1 MKPDPVDQVREA
13 AARKLFL
20 AQLAIFW
27 ERLWPAMWPAVFVS
41 GLFVC
46 ATLIGFWQRVP
57 GIPHLALLL
66 LFGAALLAELI
77 RGFKNFRMPEGGDGR
92 RRIELA
98 SGFKHRPLSVL
109 VDRLALPGD
118 DADAREIWQVHQ
130 TRMAENAQKNLR
142 VGYPSPC
149 LARRDP
155 LGLRA
160 ALFLA
165 MFVAFIAG
173 IEDAD
178 EHFAYAL
185 APELTVF
192 GAVERA
198 ELSVSLTPPAYTG
211 QAPIFLTPTPLADAS
226 SLAGQSDEPIP
237 VPARSALMARVH
249 GGDGIPSLTIDT
261 LIDSFTVVDKANF
274 EIAATIDRGDR
285 ILVTQGGETLGDW
298 PITVVPDRPPSVA
311 FSKPPFGT
319 YRLATKLDYVAED
332 DYGVG
337 EGRAIFELAGG
348 PGDSMELALNLGRT
362 GTQSSKGTSYY
373 DLTPHP
379 WAGLP
384 VTIRLEVVDGA
395 GQWGSSEPADFVLP
409 ARSFA
414 HPVAR
419 AVVDERRKL
428 AMDPNLRPNVAV
440 ALDEISKRSAEYD
453 ENLGVFL
460 ALRLAYAQLV
470 RHADVA
476 TIDQVQDLLW
486 QVALAIEEGPLALA
500 EQTLRSA
507 VQALMEAL
515 GDDKVGDAELDQQI
529 DELRRAIDE
538 FLTALAQQ
546 ALQQPGL
553 NPPQPGQQSADRNDL
568 HELLDQARDLA
579 RTGSRDAAQDLL
591 SQLQEFLESLQGGSF
606 AGMPMD
612 GEMEQGMESLQNLED
627 LIGQQEQLLDQTFR
641 QGQRQPGGMGQG
653 GQSGGH
659 GNQPQG
665 STKPSANQQEAL
677 RQMLR
682 DLMLDMADG
691 GISVPRELGQAEK
704 SMGRA
709 GRALNQGQPRRA
721 TRPQTEAI
729 DQMQQGAQSMLES
742 LMSAFEESAS
752 GTQLTSGPFS
762 SPRDPFGRG
771 MGKEASDDGTVRI
784 PDKNQLERSR
794 AILKELYRRA
804 GQRSRPQTERDY
816 IDRLLRRFP

>member
-1 MKPDPVDQVREA
+1 M
-13 AARKLFL
+13 
-20 AQLAIFW
+20 
-27 ERLWPAMWPAVFVS
+27 
-41 GLFVC
+41 
-46 ATLIGFWQRVP
+46 
-57 GIPHLALLL
+57 ALLL

-130 TRMAENAQKNLR
+130 TRMAENAQKTFVSATLHH
-142 VGYPSPC
+142 VWLGEI
-149 LARRDP
+149 P

-486 QVALAIEEGPLALA
+486 QVALAIEEGPLPLA

-612 GEMEQGMESLQNLED
+612 GEMEQGMESLQSLED

-641 QGQRQPGGMGQG
+641 QGQRQPAEWDREVNPAATAISRKAVPNQAQINRRRCDRCCATSCLTWPTVEFRYLGSWA
-653 GQSGGH
+653 SGEVDGTCR
-659 GNQPQG
+659 PRP
-665 STKPSANQQEAL
+665 KPRSAT
-677 RQMLR
+677 
-682 DLMLDMADG
+682 
-691 GISVPRELGQAEK
+691 
-704 SMGRA
+704 A
-709 GRALNQGQPRRA
+709 GDP
-721 TRPQTEAI
+721 PQTEAI

>member
-13 AARKLFL
+13 VARRLWL
-20 AQLAIFW
+20 AGLAIFW
-27 ERLWPAMWPAVFVS
+27 ERLWPALWPAVFVG

-57 GIPHLALLL
+57 GVPHFALLV
-66 LFGAALLAELI
+66 LFVAALLAELI
-77 RGFKNFRMPEGGDGR
+77 RGFRNFRLPHGADGR

-98 SGFKHRPLSVL
+98 SGIKHRPLSAL
-109 VDRLALPGD
+109 VDRLVVPDD
-118 DADAREIWQVHQ
+118 DARARGIWQIHR
-130 TRMAENAQKNLR
+130 TRMAEKARKNLR
-142 VGYPSPC
+142 VGYASPGM
-149 LARRDP
+149 ARRDP

-160 ALFLA
+160 GLFLALFLA
-165 MFVAFIAG
+165 MIAG
-173 IEDAD
+173 ANDAD
-178 EHFAYAL
+178 ERFAYAF
-185 APELTVF
+185 APELIVF
-192 GAVERA
+192 APTERA
-198 ELSVSLTPPAYTG
+198 ELSISLTPPAYTG
-211 QAPIFLTPTPLADAS
+211 QAPIFLTSTPLADAS
-226 SLAGQSDEPIP
+226 SPAGQGDEPIP
-237 VPARSALMARVH
+237 VPAQSALVARVH
-249 GGDGIPSLTIDT
+249 GGGAIPSLTVGA
-261 LIDSFTVVDKANF
+261 LVDSFSAVGNANF
-274 EIAATIDRGDR
+274 EIAATIERGDR
-285 ILVTQGGETLGDW
+285 ISVTQDGGTLGDW

-319 YRLATKLDYVAED
+319 YRRATRLDYVAED

-337 EGRAIFELAGG
+337 EGRAILELAGG
-348 PGDSMELALNLGRT
+348 PGDSMELALNLSRAGA
-362 GTQSSKGTSYY
+362 QSWKGTSYY

-414 HPVAR
+414 HPIAR

-428 AMDPNLRPNVAV
+428 TMDPNARPKIAI
-440 ALDEISKRSAEYD
+440 ALDEISQRSAEYD

-470 RHADVA
+470 RHADAA

-507 VQALMEAL
+507 IQALMEAL
-515 GDDKVGDAELDQQI
+515 GDGKVGDAELDQQI
-529 DELRRAIDE
+529 DELSRALDE

-579 RTGSRDAAQDLL
+579 RTGSREAAQDLL
-591 SQLQEFLESLQGGSF
+591 SQLQEFLESLQGGNI

-612 GEMEQGMESLQNLED
+612 GEMEQGMEALQDLEN

-659 GNQPQG
+659 GSQPQG
-665 STKPSANQQEAL
+665 SPEPSASQQEAL

-682 DLMLDMADG
+682 ELMLDMADG

-729 DQMQQGAQSMLES
+729 DQMQQGAQNILES
-742 LMSAFEESAS
+742 LMSAFEELAS

-762 SPRDPFGRG
+762 SPRDPFGRA

-794 AILKELYRRA
+794 AILQELYRRA
-804 GQRSRPQTERDY
+804 GQRSRPQLERDY